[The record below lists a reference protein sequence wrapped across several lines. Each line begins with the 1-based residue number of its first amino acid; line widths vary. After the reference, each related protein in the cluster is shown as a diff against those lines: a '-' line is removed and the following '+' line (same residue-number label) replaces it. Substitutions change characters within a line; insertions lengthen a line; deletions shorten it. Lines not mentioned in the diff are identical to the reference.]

1 MGVARSW
8 LRSMG
13 KGAVE
18 EVIEVPIDQIVFN
31 PYQPRKEF
39 SETGLEDLAKSIEEH
54 GVLQPIILKRLGKG
68 YELVAGER
76 RVRACKKAGLK
87 SIPAIVRSYDER
99 EQALMALVEN
109 LQREDLNPLDEAE
122 AYSRML
128 REIEMTQEELARK
141 VGKSQSTVANKLRL
155 LKLPAEVREALA
167 KETVTERHAR
177 ELLRLRTPEQQ
188 LEVLHEIEAKS
199 LTVQETEVLVSGLV
213 KRPAE
218 HGGTQVKGR
227 RLAIYRDL
235 RIFMNSFRQV
245 VTALKKSGVGAVLEE
260 EEDADFVYVK
270 VRIPK
275 NRSVEG

>member
-1 MGVARSW
+1 MARNW

-13 KGAVE
+13 RGVVE

-31 PYQPRKEF
+31 PYQPRKEC
-39 SETGLEDLAKSIEEH
+39 SESGLEDLAKSIKEH
-54 GVLQPIILKRLGKG
+54 GVLQPVILKRLGKG

-76 RVRACKKAGLK
+76 RVKASRKAGLK
-87 SIPAIVRSYDER
+87 SIPAIVRCYDER

-122 AYSRML
+122 AYNRML
-128 REIEMTQEELARK
+128 QEIAMTQEELARK

-155 LKLPAEVREALA
+155 LKLPPEVRTALA
-167 KETVTERHAR
+167 KESLTERHAR

-188 LEVLHEIEAKS
+188 VEVLREIEARS

-213 KRPAE
+213 KRPVE
-218 HGGTQVKGR
+218 QGGTHGRGR
-227 RLAIYRDL
+227 RLGIYRDL

-245 VTALKKSGVGAVLEE
+245 VTTLRKSGVGAVLEE
-260 EEDADFVYVK
+260 EEDADFVYVR

-275 NRSVEG
+275 NRGVEG